1 MDMSCRATWCVLALI
16 GLIAMP
22 ADALTKEDVL
32 ELVRAGVAEDAIVAR
47 IQTEKPC
54 FRLTIEDLLRLSRE
68 GVGDKVLKAMMSS
81 GAPDRNAAGAPPSPD
96 AESKAGN
103 ASTAKAERDPAV
115 APSPIGSPDSRYS
128 RFDEPQLDR
137 LSQVTTDIQ
146 RPLSTQ
152 VQRMLNLNPPHCLP
166 RRDANARW

>member
-1 MDMSCRATWCVLALI
+1 MAMNMPRRTLGCALALI

-47 IQTEKPC
+47 IQAEKPC

-81 GAPDRNAAGAPPSPD
+81 GAPDRNAAYTISR
-96 AESKAGN
+96 
-103 ASTAKAERDPAV
+103 STGLAKRAFTTAV
-115 APSPIGSPDSRYS
+115 
-128 RFDEPQLDR
+128 
-137 LSQVTTDIQ
+137 
-146 RPLSTQ
+146 
-152 VQRMLNLNPPHCLP
+152 
-166 RRDANARW
+166 